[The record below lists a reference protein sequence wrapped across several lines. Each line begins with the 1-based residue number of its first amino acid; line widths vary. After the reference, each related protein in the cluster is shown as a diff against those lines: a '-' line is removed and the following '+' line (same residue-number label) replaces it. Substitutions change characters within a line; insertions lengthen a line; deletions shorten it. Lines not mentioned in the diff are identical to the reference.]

1 MPLWL
6 LASLCSCDRWCK
18 KVLTE
23 HLSFAFFR
31 KSLAAVR
38 KSIYFYAYNSNQTMK
53 KPPLIIALL
62 LLAVSCTRYPSA
74 VERTLRFAGEN
85 RVELSAFYDRPDVDV
100 RSLYAFEDSLF
111 KTLDFSNLDMYY
123 DARNISA
130 SYLEALL
137 DQEIIVGDLCMVWP
151 HSASTTLGE
160 VLKEHY
166 KA

>member
-1 MPLWL
+1 
-6 LASLCSCDRWCK
+6 
-18 KVLTE
+18 
-23 HLSFAFFR
+23 
-31 KSLAAVR
+31 
-38 KSIYFYAYNSNQTMK
+38 MK

-62 LLAVSCTRYPSA
+62 LFAVSCTRYPSA

-85 RVELSAFYDRPDVDV
+85 RVELERVMERYRESGEEEKYRAACFLIGNMGRHGSKDGPALRKYYSELSAFYDRPDVDV

-123 DARNISA
+123 DAQNISA
-130 SYLEALL
+130 SYLEALM
-137 DQEIIVGDLCMVWP
+137 DQEIIVGDFCMVWP
-151 HSASTTLGE
+151 HSACTTLGE

>member
-1 MPLWL
+1 
-6 LASLCSCDRWCK
+6 
-18 KVLTE
+18 
-23 HLSFAFFR
+23 
-31 KSLAAVR
+31 
-38 KSIYFYAYNSNQTMK
+38 MK

-130 SYLEALL
+130 SYLEALMNGEGTPVSTCFI
-137 DQEIIVGDLCMVWP
+137 DG
-151 HSASTTLGE
+151 ASGIGYTHGLFCDSQTTTDMIYTCGSESYGRPAGTSMCTKKL
-160 VLKEHY
+160 
-166 KA
+166 

>member
-1 MPLWL
+1 
-6 LASLCSCDRWCK
+6 
-18 KVLTE
+18 
-23 HLSFAFFR
+23 
-31 KSLAAVR
+31 
-38 KSIYFYAYNSNQTMK
+38 MK

-85 RVELSAFYDRPDVDV
+85 RVELSAFYDLDV

-130 SYLEALL
+130 SYLEALM
-137 DQEIIVGDLCMVWP
+137 DQEIIVGDLCMVCP
-151 HSASTTLGE
+151 HSACTTLGE
-160 VLKEHY
+160 VLEEHH

>member
-1 MPLWL
+1 
-6 LASLCSCDRWCK
+6 
-18 KVLTE
+18 
-23 HLSFAFFR
+23 
-31 KSLAAVR
+31 
-38 KSIYFYAYNSNQTMK
+38 MK
-53 KPPLIIALL
+53 KPPLMITLL

-130 SYLEALL
+130 SYLEKRIEDAFSVRGSKWAEGL
-137 DQEIIVGDLCMVWP
+137 
-151 HSASTTLGE
+151 SLGE
-160 VLKEHY
+160 FCEYVLP
-166 KA
+166 